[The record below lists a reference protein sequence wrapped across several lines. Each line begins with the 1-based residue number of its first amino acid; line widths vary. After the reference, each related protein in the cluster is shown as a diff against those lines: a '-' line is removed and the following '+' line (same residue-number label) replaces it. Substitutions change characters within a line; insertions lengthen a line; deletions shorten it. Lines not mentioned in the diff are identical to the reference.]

1 MVKTIK
7 APKGFH
13 FMIDQKTKDYFIMKN
28 KEGIYNYH
36 KDGSYESSLFIEIDT
51 KVKTKKTI
59 QPAPVPVPK
68 AKKVQ
73 PKKKVTRTVTPTTTP
88 RSSGGGYSGGGY

>member
-1 MVKTIK
+1 MVKKIK

-51 KVKTKKTI
+51 KIKTKRTI
-59 QPAPVPVPK
+59 QPAPVPK

>member
-1 MVKTIK
+1 MVKKIK

-51 KVKTKKTI
+51 KVKTKTTV
-59 QPAPVPVPK
+59 QPAPAPK
-68 AKKVQ
+68 AKKIQ

>member
-13 FMIDQKTKDYFIMKN
+13 FMIDQKSKDYFIMKTKN
-28 KEGIYNYH
+28 GIYNYH

-51 KVKTKKTI
+51 KVKTKVKPTSA
-59 QPAPVPVPK
+59 PAPKV
-68 AKKVQ
+68 KKVQ
-73 PKKKVTRTVTPTTTP
+73 PKKRITRTVTPTITP
-88 RSSGGGYSGGGY
+88 RSSGGGYSGGGGY